1 MSTAPSGIVVLQD
14 AAWIGYVHD
23 SLNEVFGMMLGMTVT
38 PCEGKV
44 TSEITSVVGLTG
56 SLNGLFTISCSQATG
71 AKLAEAMLGT
81 PECGDHVLDALGEIC
96 NMLAGSF
103 KSRIPSIG
111 DTCMLS
117 VPTTIAGT
125 DYQVH
130 TVKDGQRFATVVKF
144 DEHFLQVILR
154 VNC

>member
-1 MSTAPSGIVVLQD
+1 MSTAPSGVVVLQD
-14 AAWIGYVHD
+14 SAWISFVHD
-23 SLNEVFGMMLGMTVT
+23 SLNEVFGMMLAMTAT

-56 SLNGLFTISCSQATG
+56 SLNGLFTISCSQAAG
-71 AKLAEAMLGT
+71 LKLAEAMLGT
-81 PECGDHVLDALGEIC
+81 PECEGQVLDALGEIC

-117 VPTTIAGT
+117 VPTTIAGA

-130 TVKDGQRFATVVKF
+130 TVKGGQRFATIVKF
-144 DEHFLQVILR
+144 NEHLLQVVLH